1 LAQVWPK
8 FSNNIIRTSSRLLL
22 GFVSINIM
30 ARTVMVM
37 MALALAQLHAEAS
50 NTSSTVT
57 DTVTDANATTTT
69 TTTTTTKAPTTKAPT
84 TKAPTTKAPTT
95 AAPTTAAPTTAAPT
109 TAANGTTGNTT
120 GGSSTSTFT
129 GKFTVSLSG
138 ATKAQMETATKK
150 TLAKHF
156 AVAES
161 KVTTTATKSR
171 RLSEARNLADAW
183 SIDYSF
189 TVPTSQAAAV
199 ETKVAATK
207 TSSAAMKS
215 VLKTE
220 LVTAGVDQ
228 TNVDAMTVSSFT
240 STKTVSGTTSTTGVE
255 STSPS
260 ARHFLSIG
268 VMMITMNLLMRGR

>member
-69 TTTTTTKAPTTKAPT
+69 TTTTTTKAPT

>member
-1 LAQVWPK
+1 
-8 FSNNIIRTSSRLLL
+8 
-22 GFVSINIM
+22 
-30 ARTVMVM
+30 
-37 MALALAQLHAEAS
+37 
-50 NTSSTVT
+50 
-57 DTVTDANATTTT
+57 
-69 TTTTTTKAPTTKAPT
+69 
-84 TKAPTTKAPTT
+84 
-95 AAPTTAAPTTAAPT
+95 
-109 TAANGTTGNTT
+109 
-120 GGSSTSTFT
+120 
-129 GKFTVSLSG
+129 VSLSG

-156 AVAES
+156 GVAES

-207 TSSAAMKS
+207 TSSDAMKS